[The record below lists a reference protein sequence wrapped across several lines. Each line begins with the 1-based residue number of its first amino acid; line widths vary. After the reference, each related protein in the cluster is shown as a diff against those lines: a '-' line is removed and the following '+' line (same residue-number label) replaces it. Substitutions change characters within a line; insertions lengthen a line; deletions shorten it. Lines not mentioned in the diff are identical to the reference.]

1 MEQSDLVFQK
11 LKAKEKERLA
21 QNRKPTPLRAATP
34 SSEGWGGHDV
44 LAGGAKQTQ
53 PPSKRSEDGRYSYY
67 SADVKPGSIA
77 VGSTYGPVRD
87 NETLFSI
94 AMKEAGLPELPEDL
108 TKGPNIFTLS
118 YGDPVGVAKV
128 LKECATD
135 KAQKAFVLKG
145 GMLGSTVLD
154 LQQLHAL
161 ADLPSK
167 DVLIGQVV
175 RTIAAP
181 ISGLVNVLSGTMRGL
196 VTCLAQIRDKKEA
209 A

>member
-1 MEQSDLVFQK
+1 MPASVKYELVADL
-11 LKAKEKERLA
+11 KEKLERSNA
-21 QNRKPTPLRAATP
+21 IFVAEYRGMTVATSTALRARVRA
-34 SSEGWGGHDV
+34 
-44 LAGGAKQTQ
+44 AGGEMKVAK
-53 PPSKRSEDGRYSYY
+53 
-67 SADVKPGSIA
+67 
-77 VGSTYGPVRD
+77 
-87 NETLFSI
+87 NTLFSI
-94 AMKEAGLPELPEDL
+94 AIKEAGLPELPEDL

-118 YGDPVGVAKV
+118 YGDPVSVAKV

-135 KAQKAFVLKG
+135 KTQKAFVLKG

-181 ISGLVNVLSGTMRGL
+181 ISSLVNVLSGTVRGL
-196 VTCLAQIRDKKEA
+196 VTCLAQIRDKKDA